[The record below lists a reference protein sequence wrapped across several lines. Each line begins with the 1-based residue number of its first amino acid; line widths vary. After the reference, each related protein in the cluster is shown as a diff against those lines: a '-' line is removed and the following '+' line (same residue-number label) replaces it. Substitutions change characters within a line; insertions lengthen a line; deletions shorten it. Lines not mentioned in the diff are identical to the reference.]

1 MVNKNKTILESQKEL
16 YQDLK
21 QYEWLLSRE
30 SYEYLESLLALEISA
45 FNKEFDNDS
54 REILRKFEV
63 YKRIVIY
70 NICNRTKNLLLN
82 NGNGI
87 EISTVENYEHPV
99 EFSIFGK
106 INGKIINSFRFNIE
120 EDNLYYIP
128 LYIGDAIIYSSCP
141 NRILRQEEI
150 KKLTKEYKAKLKQD
164 NPHARHD
171 GVKRFQDENGS
182 KWETSRQADLEI
194 INKKLTSLKNF
205 SLDNTTKELIAAQ
218 NYLAGLILDD
228 MHLKDEDFTTSYQN
242 GLEKTLVRKYPDMSV
257 KHNIKNL

>member
-21 QYEWLLSRE
+21 QYEWLLSKE

-45 FNKEFDNDS
+45 FNKEFNNDN
-54 REILRKFEV
+54 REILRKIEL

-87 EISTVENYEHPV
+87 EISTVENYKHPV

-106 INGKIINSFRFNIE
+106 MNGKSINSFRFNIE
-120 EDNLYYIP
+120 EDSP
-128 LYIGDAIIYSSCP
+128 LYIGDAIIYSSDP
-141 NRILRQEEI
+141 NSILRQEEI
-150 KKLTKEYKAKLKQD
+150 KRLTKEYEAKFKQD
-164 NPHARHD
+164 NPHAHHD

-182 KWETSRQADLEI
+182 RWETSRQADLEI
-194 INKKLTSLKNF
+194 INKKLTSLNNF
-205 SLDNTTKELIAAQ
+205 SLDNTTNELIVAQ

-228 MHLKDEDFTTSYQN
+228 MHLKDEDFTSSYQH
-242 GLEKTLVRKYPDMSV
+242 GLEKTLVRKYPGMSV
-257 KHNIKNL
+257 KHNVKNL

>member
-1 MVNKNKTILESQKEL
+1 MVNKNKTILESQKKL

-45 FNKEFDNDS
+45 FNKEFNNDN
-54 REILRKFEV
+54 REILRKIEL

-82 NGNGI
+82 NSNGI

-99 EFSIFGK
+99 EFSIYGK
-106 INGKIINSFRFNIE
+106 MNGNSINCFRFNIE
-120 EDNLYYIP
+120 EDSP
-128 LYIGDAIIYSSCP
+128 LYIGDAIIYSSDP
-141 NRILRQEEI
+141 NSILRQEEI
-150 KKLTKEYKAKLKQD
+150 KRLTKEYEAKLKQD

-194 INKKLTSLKNF
+194 INKKLTSLRNF
-205 SLDNTTKELIAAQ
+205 SLDNTTNELIAAQ

-228 MHLKDEDFTTSYQN
+228 MNLKDEDFTSYYQH
-242 GLEKTLVRKYPDMSV
+242 GLEKTLVRKYPGMSV

>member
-1 MVNKNKTILESQKEL
+1 MVNKNKSILESQKKLLE
-16 YQDLK
+16 DLK
-21 QYEWLLSRE
+21 QYEPLLSKE
-30 SYEYLESLLALEISA
+30 YYEYLESLLALEISA
-45 FNKEFDNDS
+45 FNKEFNNDS
-54 REILRKFEV
+54 REILKKIEL
-63 YKRIVIY
+63 YKRIAIY

-106 INGKIINSFRFNIE
+106 MNGKSINSFRFNIE
-120 EDNLYYIP
+120 EDSP
-128 LYIGDAIIYSSCP
+128 LYIGDAIIYSSGP
-141 NRILRQEEI
+141 NSILRQEEI
-150 KKLTKEYKAKLKQD
+150 KRLTKEYEAKLKQD

-194 INKKLTSLKNF
+194 INKKLTSLRNF
-205 SLDNTTKELIAAQ
+205 SLDTNELIAAQ

-228 MHLKDEDFTTSYQN
+228 MHLKDEDFTSSYQH
-242 GLEKTLVRKYPDMSV
+242 GLEKTLVRKYPGMSV
-257 KHNIKNL
+257 KHNVKNL